1 MTFFQ
6 SIKYFLRVIFFP
18 NSLRTME
25 WKMLKLVNKDRKDAG
40 LAPLMM
46 QDDLRDV
53 ARKHSQDMA
62 RKDYFEHE
70 NTKGQTPF
78 DRLDEARVTDIIAG
92 ENLAKIKGYKNAV
105 QQAEIGL
112 MNSPGHKANILHDEY
127 NVVGIGVIKSTD
139 GTYYY
144 TQNFARR
151 DLIFTKKISKKV
163 NLKKGL
169 RLQGET
175 LVNVNKIIY
184 QVKKQIGQRDILNE
198 GIERLKNKNFDFI
211 VHFKNTGFFDVL
223 IYTNKDED
231 GDNFKIANKFEV
243 RVKKTLFW

>member
-6 SIKYFLRVIFFP
+6 SIKYFLRVIFLP

-25 WKMLKLVNKDRKDAG
+25 WKMLKLVNKDRRGAS
-40 LAPLMM
+40 LPSLMM

-53 ARKHSQDMA
+53 ARNHSQDMA

-78 DRLDEARVTDIIAG
+78 DRLDDARVTDVIAG

-105 QQAEIGL
+105 KQAEIGL
-112 MNSPGHKANILHDEY
+112 MNSPGHKANILHEKY
-127 NVVGIGVIKSTD
+127 NVVGIGVIKSVE

-151 DLIFTKKISKKV
+151 DLIFTNKIAKKV

-169 RLQGET
+169 KLKGKT
-175 LVNVNKIIY
+175 LIKVNKIIH
-184 QVKKQIGQRDILNE
+184 QIKKQVGQRDIISE
-198 GIERLKNKNFDFI
+198 GIERLDGKNFDFT
-211 VHFKNTGFFDVL
+211 VHFKNSGLFDVL

-243 RVKKTLFW
+243 RVKKGWFW